1 MSKMTKQE
9 ITEWRNLI
17 VEAIKIS
24 AQKMLEQKKKFGQKL
39 VISENGVI
47 KVIDARDIK

>member
-1 MSKMTKQE
+1 MSNKE

-17 VEAIKIS
+17 VEAIKVS
-24 AQKMLEQKKKFGQKL
+24 AQKMLEQKKKLGQKL

-47 KVIDARDIK
+47 KIVDAKDIQ